1 MIRISGANLKERALV
16 RKVEK
21 ATFKHLGQKDFF
33 LIDITVVDEDTIK
46 NLNASA
52 RGVDKVTDVLSFPC
66 FEKLDLPVDKSEF
79 SEFDYDGSHVLLG
92 SIMICRKRADE
103 QAKEYGH
110 SYARELGFLA
120 CHGFLHILGFDHID
134 HEDEKVMIAH
144 QKAIM
149 NAVGLKR
156 D

>member
-79 SEFDYDGSHVLLG
+79 SECDYVGSHVLLG
-92 SIMICRKRADE
+92 SIMICRKRAEE

-134 HEDEKVMIAH
+134 SEDEKVMIAH

>member
-21 ATFKHLGQKDFF
+21 ATFKHLGHKDFF

-92 SIMICRKRADE
+92 SIMICRKRAEE

-134 HEDEKVMIAH
+134 PEDEKVMIAH